1 MPGFASIGALAAAM
15 EAGHLHEQVL
25 FKTGSPTVAAGL
37 WYDLS
42 MGAGIPKYNAY
53 VGAQLEGTPLV
64 GFANNGIY
72 AGEPSAGRQHFLAR
86 AVLYDVTASRYPGVL
101 LLCDYLHHY
110 PLIDGDST
118 DEQLLDNTAPVQRLP
133 VGGARIMLVCTTP
146 NTSGNTVTATVGYL
160 NQAGAARSVQ
170 CRINT
175 GSGVGQVLNH
185 AVGGVA
191 AGQAQPWLNLAAGD
205 TGATAITSVQLN
217 NAAGGFFA
225 AVLVEPLCT
234 LALNEAGAAVEYEFM
249 QQQGRPV
256 PIPDGAYLNLLFS
269 GTVGAGGALALR
281 GLFTFARN

>member
-1 MPGFASIGALAAAM
+1 MPGFAGVGALASAI
-15 EAGHLHEQVL
+15 EAGRVHEQPI

-64 GFANNGIY
+64 GSGNNGIY
-72 AGEPSAGRQHFLAR
+72 AGEPAAGMLRYLVR
-86 AVLYDVTASRYPGVL
+86 AALWDTTASRYPGAFV
-101 LLCDYLHHY
+101 LCDYLHHY

-118 DEQLLDNTAPVQRLP
+118 GQQLLDNTAPVQRLSP
-133 VGGARIMLVCTTP
+133 SGARIVLVCTTP

-160 NQAGAARSVQ
+160 NQAGQARSVQ

-175 GSGVGQVLNH
+175 GSGVGQVLQH
-185 AVGGVA
+185 QVGGA
-191 AGQAQPWLNLAAGD
+191 AAAQAMPWLGLADGD
-205 TGATAITSVQLN
+205 TGATAITSVQLDS
-217 NAAGGFFA
+217 AAGGFFA

-234 LALNEAGAAVEYEFM
+234 LALNEAGTAVEYEFL
-249 QQQGRPV
+249 QQRGALVQV
-256 PIPDGAYLNLLFS
+256 PDGAYLNLFFS
-269 GTVGAGGALALR
+269 GTVASGGTLALR